1 MRILQVLPVLA
12 FGDAI
17 GNDTITLKDTLK
29 DAGYKTEIYAEVIDS
44 RLPKATAIQI
54 EKLKVDKEDIILYH
68 LSTGSRLNY
77 EILKYECKKVL
88 IYHNITPPDFFSGY
102 NEEAKQ
108 NCIDGLAAVEYLAD
122 KVDYCLADSE
132 FNKQE
137 LIALGYTCKI
147 DVLPILITFD
157 DFKKVPNK
165 EVLDK
170 YKGNTKNIIF
180 TGRIAP
186 NKKHED
192 LIAAFYYYQKYYEE
206 NARLFLVGSYGG
218 MEKYYEKLGRYA
230 EQLDV
235 KNVIF
240 TGHIKFDEILA
251 YYKLADLLLCM
262 SEHEGFCV
270 PLVEAMYFN
279 VPVVAFEST
288 AIGDTLG
295 GSGIL
300 LKEKEPEVTAGV
312 MNRVLTDASLYD
324 SIIKN
329 QQERLLYFQH
339 EKVKVQFLNYLR
351 ILING
356 HKC

>member
-17 GNDTITLKDTLK
+17 GNNTITLKDTLR
-29 DAGYKTEIYAEVIDS
+29 DAGYKTEVYAEVIDS

-54 EKLKVDKEDIILYH
+54 EKLKVDKEDMILYH
-68 LSTGSRLNY
+68 LSTGSKLNFD
-77 EILKYECKKVL
+77 ILKFKCKKVL

-108 NCIDGLAAVEYLAD
+108 NCIDGLAAAKYLAD
-122 KVDYCLADSE
+122 KVDYCIADSE
-132 FNKQE
+132 YNKQE
-137 LIALGYTCKI
+137 LIALGYSCKI

-157 DFKKVPNK
+157 DFKKVPDK

-170 YKGNTKNIIF
+170 YGDNTKNIIF

-192 LIAAFYYYQKYYEE
+192 LIAAFYDYQKYYEE
-206 NARLFLVGSYGG
+206 NAMLFLVGSYGG
-218 MEKYYEKLGRYA
+218 METYYKKLKNYVG
-230 EQLDV
+230 QLGV

-240 TGHIKFDEILA
+240 TGHIKFSEILA
-251 YYKLADLLLCM
+251 YYHLADLLLCM

-279 VPVVAFEST
+279 VPIVAFEST

-312 MNRVLTDASLYD
+312 MNRVLTDASLHD

-339 EKVKVQFLNYLR
+339 EKVKEQFLKY
-351 ILING
+351 IKIVIND